1 MENKRRAPHH
11 EPVTG
16 TALRCALRRF
26 ARAAIASS
34 HQNHRAPDRTAQFLR
49 GLSGAFIDYT

>member
-1 MENKRRAPHH
+1 MENHDWAPRHETITSRAI
-11 EPVTG
+11 
-16 TALRCALRRF
+16 RCALRRF
-26 ARAAIASS
+26 NRAAMASS